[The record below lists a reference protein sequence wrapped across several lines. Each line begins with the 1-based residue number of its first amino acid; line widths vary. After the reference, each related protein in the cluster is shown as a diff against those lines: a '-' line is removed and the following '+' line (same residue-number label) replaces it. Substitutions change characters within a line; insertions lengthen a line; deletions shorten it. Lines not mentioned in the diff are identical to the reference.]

1 MQVLPSRCHRT
12 LARRLTVRSRASAFG
27 YSLATITV
35 YQILPSVERPPSD
48 NWNGES
54 DN

>member
-27 YSLATITV
+27 YSLATMTV
-35 YQILPSVERPPSD
+35 YQTLRRIERQEND